1 MAQTVDTNYCMS
13 SFLTFRYIWDKDKV
27 FVVGMEHPTSVTCE
41 KGELFYCKT
50 AEDIDCAIKK
60 QLSEIDLSDAVLLLS
75 GGMDSAILASYM
87 PKGTK
92 ALTAKC
98 SAEGA
103 IDETER
109 AAQYCHEYGLEHV
122 IVDVS
127 WSDYETSMD
136 ALMINDGCP
145 VFANEPQ
152 VYKLAMAAKQLGA
165 KKIIFGDNADMA
177 FGGMDRLLSQDWD
190 YQGWVKRYTFV
201 EPEKVLKNPI
211 SMEPVYSLY
220 KVGEHGIDFIK
231 FMDEVFAASST
242 GAYLNAFDLADVASF
257 DPYAHMKMAEPL
269 DLQRVR
275 SGESKYL
282 IRELFKMK
290 YPNLPVPEKIAM
302 PRAVDQ
308 WLADWKGP
316 NRTEFIPGCAD
327 GMSGEQKFLL
337 YSLERFLNLLD
348 KRN

>member
-1 MAQTVDTNYCMS
+1 MEQIVDKNYCMS
-13 SFLTFRYIWDKDKV
+13 SFLTFRYIWDENKV
-27 FVVGMEHPTSVTCE
+27 FAPGMKHPTSVDCG
-41 KGELFYCKT
+41 KGNLLYCKT
-50 AEDIDCAIKK
+50 AEDIDHAIEK
-60 QLSEIDLSDAVLLLS
+60 QLSKIDLSDAVLLLS
-75 GGMDSAILASYM
+75 GGMDSAILASHM

-92 ALTAKC
+92 AITAKC

-103 IDETER
+103 IDETAR
-109 AAQYCHEYGLEHV
+109 AAQYCRVYGLEHV

-127 WSDYETSMD
+127 WSDYEASMD
-136 ALMINDGCP
+136 ALMLNDGCP

-177 FGGMDRLLSQDWD
+177 FGGYDRLLSKDWN
-190 YQGWVKRYTFV
+190 YQEWIKRYTFV
-201 EPEKVLKNPI
+201 DPVVALKKPV
-211 SMEPVYSLY
+211 SMESVYSLY
-220 KVGEHGIDFIK
+220 KRGINDIDFMAFLEDIL
-231 FMDEVFAASST
+231 AASST
-242 GAYLNAFDLADVASF
+242 GAYLNAFNLADISHF
-257 DPYAHMKMAEPL
+257 DPYAHLKMAEPL
-269 DLQRVR
+269 DLKRVR

-290 YPNLPVPEKIAM
+290 YPELPVPEKIAM

-308 WLADWKGP
+308 WLADWRGP
-316 NRTEFIPGCAD
+316 TRSEFIPGCAV

-348 KRN
+348 NRD